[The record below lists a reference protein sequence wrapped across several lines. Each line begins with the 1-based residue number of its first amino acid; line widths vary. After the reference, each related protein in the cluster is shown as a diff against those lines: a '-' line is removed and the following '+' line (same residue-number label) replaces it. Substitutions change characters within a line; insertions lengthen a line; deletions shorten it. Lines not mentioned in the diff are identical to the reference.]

1 MNAVWWLVLAV
12 GVATGVVG
20 VIALFRLKATGEHA
34 LKLGDS
40 FEIKSNSAG
49 WSLTV
54 IGLLIVVYSAYQL
67 TVSHLAVTD
76 VALTTDG
83 RSGTE
88 FTARCPTSF
97 PLEGVITIANGG
109 GDVQY
114 RLRSQESLDG
124 AVVEGPVHTLTYST
138 AGTKT
143 IRDQVLFT
151 VPEGEV
157 YRKIWLQVVSPD
169 TTSSTPVEFRGVCD
183 PTLPPGPTLPPPN
196 VTPPS

>member
-54 IGLLIVVYSAYQL
+54 IGLLIVVLGIPAHGL
-67 TVSHLAVTD
+67 APCRDRRRAHDRRPVGHRVHRALPDLVPAGRSHHDRQRGRRCAVPPSQPG
-76 VALTTDG
+76 VARRCRRGRSCPHPHLFDG
-83 RSGTE
+83 RHQDHP
-88 FTARCPTSF
+88 RP
-97 PLEGVITIANGG
+97 
-109 GDVQY
+109 
-114 RLRSQESLDG
+114 
-124 AVVEGPVHTLTYST
+124 GPVHGARGRGLPEDLASSGQSRYH
-138 AGTKT
+138 
-143 IRDQVLFT
+143 VL
-151 VPEGEV
+151 
-157 YRKIWLQVVSPD
+157 D
-169 TTSSTPVEFRGVCD
+169 PVEFRGVCD